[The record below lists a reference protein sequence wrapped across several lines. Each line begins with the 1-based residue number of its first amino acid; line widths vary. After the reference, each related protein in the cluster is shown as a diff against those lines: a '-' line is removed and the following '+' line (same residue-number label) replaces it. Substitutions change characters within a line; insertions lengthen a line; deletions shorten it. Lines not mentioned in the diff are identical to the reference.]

1 MSADPRAALSRA
13 SGIPLAR
20 LTDDCPLAELAPDS
34 FAMVE
39 VLLALQDECGVTV
52 RSRDLEDAR
61 TVGDLLRACTA
72 DRSVCG

>member
-1 MSADPRAALSRA
+1 MSDLRMALSRA

-39 VLLALQDECGVTV
+39 VLLALQDECGVTL
-52 RSRDLEDAR
+52 RAPDLEDAR
-61 TVGDLLRACTA
+61 TVGDLLRACGA
-72 DRSVCG
+72 APGV